1 MQINVEQKQ
10 HMLFFICIFLYEEWQ
25 FIHSFDAL
33 NDNQYESKLLTGGE
47 VLIACN
53 DFITV
58 IPLSV
63 ICIYL

>member
-10 HMLFFICIFLYEEWQ
+10 QMLCFIYIFLYEEWQ
-25 FIHSFDAL
+25 CIHSFDAL
-33 NDNQYESKLLTGGE
+33 SDNQYESKLLTGGE

-63 ICIYL
+63 MFIYL